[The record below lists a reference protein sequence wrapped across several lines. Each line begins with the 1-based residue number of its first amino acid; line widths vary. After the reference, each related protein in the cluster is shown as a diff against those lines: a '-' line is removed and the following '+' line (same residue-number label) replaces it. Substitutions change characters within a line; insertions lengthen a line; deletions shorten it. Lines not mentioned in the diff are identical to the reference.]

1 MNKEKSNSFFHRW
14 KIFIEAVVR
23 AKVPWYLYFLSF
35 IMDAV
40 SATLFVKIPVMLGD
54 IMQGEIFSGGEIAQ
68 YGWMSLAQVVFR
80 FLSVTVFNWV
90 FIRVNELSGAG
101 LWTKIIH
108 LPMKKL
114 NQEKPSTLTSR
125 VTDDSTGISMALS
138 GIFNCAS
145 VIYTLIVTYIEM
157 FKINTQIA
165 EVLLLVPVW
174 LLLSM
179 AVIRELSY
187 RSMRKI
193 QDTLSAFT
201 SYLAVRLPNMKVIK
215 AFGMEQKER
224 ETGEEKIKNQYEAS
238 MKLVWVQALA
248 SACQSLATA
257 LCNVIVL
264 AYGSVQI
271 ANGKLD
277 VGDLI
282 TFFLFVTQGNFTNST
297 ENLLM
302 YYQNIQVGFGTSA
315 KVAEIM
321 DMSEEKMER
330 EKSFTVPEEDIVFD
344 HVSFSYGETPV
355 LKDVS
360 FTVPKGK
367 VTAIVGNNGSGKTT
381 ILKLLERFYEPDA
394 GNIYYGKDDI
404 GQYHMNEWRNSIGYV
419 VQNSPLLKG
428 TIAENIAYGMKEKD
442 DEAVVKAAR
451 EADAYDFIR
460 KMENGFESETG
471 ELGAKISGGQRQK
484 IAIARALAVHPDM
497 YLLDEATCGL
507 DAESEKEIWNS
518 IVEIVKGKT
527 VVMVTH
533 NIEMIKKADHIVVLD
548 DGKVAGD
555 GTDEFLSTNNEVY
568 RQYCGIA

>member
-1 MNKEKSNSFFHRW
+1 
-14 KIFIEAVVR
+14 
-23 AKVPWYLYFLSF
+23 
-35 IMDAV
+35 
-40 SATLFVKIPVMLGD
+40 MLGD
-54 IMQGEIFSGGEIAQ
+54 IMQGEIFSGGEIAR
-68 YGWMSLAQVVFR
+68 YGWMSLAQVVFN

-125 VTDDSTGISMALS
+125 VTDDANGISTALS

-145 VIYTLIVTYIEM
+145 VIYTLIVTYVEM
-157 FKINTQIA
+157 FKINTRMA
-165 EVLLLVPVW
+165 AALLIVPVW
-174 LLLSM
+174 LILSM
-179 AVIRELSY
+179 AAIRELSY

-215 AFGMEQKER
+215 AFGMEQKEQK
-224 ETGEEKIKNQYEAS
+224 TGEEKIKNQYDAS

-248 SACQSLATA
+248 SACQSLASA

-282 TFFLFVTQGNFTNST
+282 TFFLFVTQGNFTDSSQ
-297 ENLLM
+297 NLLM
-302 YYQNIQVGFGTSA
+302 YYQNIQIGFGTSA
-315 KVAEIM
+315 KVTEIM
-321 DMSEEKMER
+321 DLADEKMER

-344 HVSFSYGETPV
+344 HVSFAYGETPV

-394 GNIYYGKDDI
+394 GTIYYGKDDI
-404 GQYHMNEWRNSIGYV
+404 GRYHMNEWRNSIGYV

-442 DEAVVKAAR
+442 DNAVIEAAK
-451 EADAYDFIR
+451 EADAYEFIR
-460 KMENGFESETG
+460 KMEKGFESETG
-471 ELGAKISGGQRQK
+471 ELGGKISGGQRQK

-518 IVEIVKGKT
+518 ISQIVEGKT

-548 DGKVAGD
+548 SGKVAGD
-555 GTDEFLSTNNEVY
+555 GTDEFLSGNNEVY

>member
-1 MNKEKSNSFFHRW
+1 MKKEKSNGFFHRW
-14 KIFIEAVVR
+14 KIFIEAVLR

-54 IMQGEIFSGGEIAQ
+54 IMQGEIFSGVEIAR

-145 VIYTLIVTYIEM
+145 VIYTLVVTYIEM
-157 FKINTQIA
+157 FKINTGIA
-165 EVLLLVPVW
+165 AVLLIVPVW
-174 LLLSM
+174 LIFSM

-215 AFGMEQKER
+215 AFGMEQKEQKS
-224 ETGEEKIKNQYEAS
+224 GEEKIKSQYDAS

-282 TFFLFVTQGNFTNST
+282 TFFLFVTQGNFTDSSQ
-297 ENLLM
+297 NLLM

-321 DMSEEKMER
+321 DLADEKMER

-344 HVSFSYGETPV
+344 HVSFAYGETPV

-360 FTVPKGK
+360 FIVPKGK

-394 GNIYYGKDDI
+394 GTIYYGKDDI

-442 DEAVVKAAR
+442 DNAVIEAAK
-451 EADAYDFIR
+451 EADAYEFIR
-460 KMENGFESETG
+460 KMEKGFESETG
-471 ELGAKISGGQRQK
+471 ELGGKISGGQRQK

-518 IVEIVKGKT
+518 ISQIVEGKT

-548 DGKVAGD
+548 SGKVAGD
-555 GTDEFLSTNNEVY
+555 GTDEFLSENNEVY

>member
-1 MNKEKSNSFFHRW
+1 MKKEKSNGFFHRW

-54 IMQGEIFSGGEIAQ
+54 IMQGEIFSGGEIAR
-68 YGWMSLAQVVFR
+68 YGWMSLAQVVFN

-125 VTDDSTGISMALS
+125 VTDDANGISTALS

-145 VIYTLIVTYIEM
+145 VIYTLIVTYVEM
-157 FKINTQIA
+157 FKINTRMA
-165 EVLLLVPVW
+165 AALLIVPVW
-174 LLLSM
+174 LILSM
-179 AVIRELSY
+179 AAIRELSY

-215 AFGMEQKER
+215 AFGMEQKEQK
-224 ETGEEKIKNQYEAS
+224 TGEEKIKNQYDAS

-248 SACQSLATA
+248 SACQSLASA

-282 TFFLFVTQGNFTNST
+282 TFFLFVTQGNFTDSSQ
-297 ENLLM
+297 NLLM
-302 YYQNIQVGFGTSA
+302 YYQNIQIGFGTSA
-315 KVAEIM
+315 KVTEIM
-321 DMSEEKMER
+321 DLADEKMER

-344 HVSFSYGETPV
+344 HVSFAYGETPV

-394 GNIYYGKDDI
+394 GTIYYGKDDI
-404 GQYHMNEWRNSIGYV
+404 GRYHMNEWRNSIGYV

-442 DEAVVKAAR
+442 DNAVIEAAK
-451 EADAYDFIR
+451 EADAYEFIR
-460 KMENGFESETG
+460 KMEKGFESETG
-471 ELGAKISGGQRQK
+471 ELGGKISGGQRQK

-518 IVEIVKGKT
+518 ISQIVEGKT

-548 DGKVAGD
+548 SGKVAGD
-555 GTDEFLSTNNEVY
+555 GTDEFLSGNNEVY

>member
-1 MNKEKSNSFFHRW
+1 MKKEKSNGFFHRW

-54 IMQGEIFSGGEIAQ
+54 IMQGEIFSGGEIVR
-68 YGWMSLAQVVFR
+68 YGWMSLAQVVFN

-125 VTDDSTGISMALS
+125 VTDDANGISTALS

-145 VIYTLIVTYIEM
+145 VIYTLIVTYVEM
-157 FKINTQIA
+157 FKINTRMA
-165 EVLLLVPVW
+165 AALLIVPVW
-174 LLLSM
+174 LILSM
-179 AVIRELSY
+179 AAIRELSY

-215 AFGMEQKER
+215 AFGMEQKEQK
-224 ETGEEKIKNQYEAS
+224 TGEEKIKNQYDAS

-248 SACQSLATA
+248 SACQSLASA

-282 TFFLFVTQGNFTNST
+282 TFFLFVTQGNFTDSSQ
-297 ENLLM
+297 NLLM
-302 YYQNIQVGFGTSA
+302 YYQNIQIGFGTSA
-315 KVAEIM
+315 KVTEIM
-321 DMSEEKMER
+321 DLADEKMER

-344 HVSFSYGETPV
+344 HVSFAYGETPV

-394 GNIYYGKDDI
+394 GTIYYGKDDI
-404 GQYHMNEWRNSIGYV
+404 GRYHMNEWRNSIGYV

-442 DEAVVKAAR
+442 DNAVIEAAK
-451 EADAYDFIR
+451 EADAYEFIR
-460 KMENGFESETG
+460 KMEKGFESETG
-471 ELGAKISGGQRQK
+471 ELGGKISGGQRQK

-518 IVEIVKGKT
+518 ISQIVEGKT

-548 DGKVAGD
+548 SGKVAGD
-555 GTDEFLSTNNEVY
+555 GTDEFLSGNNEVY